1 MQSETY
7 NPGERYG
14 KTAQRP
20 YAIPP
25 RGWWRVL
32 RHVWRQSQRDHI
44 TVIAAGCAF
53 FAVFALFPAIST
65 LVSLYVFVA
74 DPATVEAHLGLVQPL
89 LPAQAYD
96 ILLEQTQRIVRST
109 GLSLEWGLVASFALM
124 LWSANQGTRTLLAAL
139 NVVYNEQEERSWFRL
154 LAVTFAFTI
163 AGILLVALAMTA
175 LVYVPILFALV
186 GLSDWVQ
193 AYVKILRWPLLAT
206 VIILGLAFLYK
217 YGPCRRSAN
226 WCWVSVG
233 SVVAMVLWLGV
244 SAGFTFYVENFADYN
259 RVYGSLGAVIVLLF
273 WLYLSFLAILLG
285 AEINGELEH
294 HTRYDTT
301 VGEPRPM
308 GERGAYV
315 ADHVRKI

>member
-1 MQSETY
+1 
-7 NPGERYG
+7 
-14 KTAQRP
+14 
-20 YAIPP
+20 
-25 RGWWRVL
+25 
-32 RHVWRQSQRDHI
+32 
-44 TVIAAGCAF
+44 
-53 FAVFALFPAIST
+53 
-65 LVSLYVFVA
+65 
-74 DPATVEAHLGLVQPL
+74 VQPL